1 MRKFVKIKEHVTM
14 KTPYLNK
21 SAGKHG
27 DIVES
32 PYTDLEETSAAQLN
46 EPIVPYMRLDP
57 AAHARVI
64 CEELT
69 PEEEAM
75 ANDPS
80 VKPFSYVSDSA
91 EYVRRI
97 RRDFRC

>member
-1 MRKFVKIKEHVTM
+1 M
-14 KTPYLNK
+14 KTPSQNK
-21 SAGKHG
+21 SAQK
-27 DIVES
+27 DASNVQAAS
-32 PYTDLEETSAAQLN
+32 YPDLEETFAPQLN
-46 EPIVPYMRLDP
+46 EPIVSYVRLDP
-57 AAHARVI
+57 AAHSRVI

-75 ANDPS
+75 ANDPN